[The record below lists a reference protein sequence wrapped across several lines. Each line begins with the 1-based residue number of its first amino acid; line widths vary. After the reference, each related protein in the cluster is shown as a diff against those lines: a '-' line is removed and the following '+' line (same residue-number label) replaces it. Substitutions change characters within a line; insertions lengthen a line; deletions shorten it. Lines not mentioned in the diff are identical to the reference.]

1 MWETIFEAAT
11 GAGIWAVL
19 FVFLFFIQ
27 IKDSK
32 AREEKYQATIDALA
46 DKLKMIA
53 DIKTDIEDI
62 KDKLSATPRKTAEK
76 AENNNA
82 QGKQS

>member
-53 DIKTDIEDI
+53 DIKTDVEDI
-62 KDKLSATPRKTAEK
+62 KDKLSNTPRKTVDK
-76 AENNNA
+76 AENNANGN
-82 QGKQS
+82 QNQ